1 MQKTTEVRKAGAH
14 RKTDNAAKRRMAMVA
29 VAASAVTS
37 AGAAGATAGAQ
48 QANADDVS
56 LASNTTLLAQGAE
69 GSAAPQAA
77 EAQAPQ
83 ILEVPQNAPI
93 AELSDQLSSAL
104 RFAQA
109 REAADLLA
117 RAPLAAKPAEG
128 SYTSPFSMRWGTMH
142 NGIDLANGI
151 GTPILAAMDGI
162 VIDSGTASGF
172 GNWIRIRHNDGT
184 VTVYGHMATLDVAV
198 GQHVTAGQKIA
209 GMGNE
214 GYSTGSHLHFEVHPA
229 GGGAIDPVPWL
240 QERGITIQ

>member
-93 AELSDQLSSAL
+93 AELSDQLNSAL

-162 VIDSGTASGF
+162 VIDSGPASGF
-172 GNWIRIRHNDGT
+172 GNWIRIRHDDGT
-184 VTVYGHMATLDVAV
+184 VTVYGHMSTLDVAV

-209 GMGNE
+209 GMGSE
-214 GYSTGSHLHFEVHPA
+214 GFSTGSHLHFEVHPA